1 MSADDNVSAS
11 ITYDVTIDGD
21 GHTLTS
27 TATRGFWID
36 ENNITASIKNLKL
49 VGKDNVTQRGI
60 QVNGGMKGITL
71 SVDNVE
77 LANMSYYAVN
87 ICNDVTVDLSITNSK
102 ITGWGAINLWSAKY
116 NVYIANSELNGV
128 NDKTYNAAGW
138 NDFGTLVLEGDTT
151 GATTEGSSEL
161 NVKVV
166 NTKITGSQ
174 TKGNRQYLVLFNDN
188 SAANI
193 VNLNGCTFEYTDG
206 DRNSFCLDQGTGNK
220 LYVDG
225 VLKNA

>member
-1 MSADDNVSAS
+1 M
-11 ITYDVTIDGD
+11 
-21 GHTLTS
+21 
-27 TATRGFWID
+27 
-36 ENNITASIKNLKL
+36 
-49 VGKDNVTQRGI
+49 
-60 QVNGGMKGITL
+60 TL
-71 SVDNVE
+71 SLEGPSLNGR
-77 LANMSYYAVN
+77 S
-87 ICNDVTVDLSITNSK
+87 
-102 ITGWGAINLWSAKY
+102 AINLWSAKY

-128 NDKTYNAAGW
+128 NDKGYNADGW

-174 TKGNRQYLVLFNDN
+174 TTGNRQYLVLFNDN

-193 VNLNGCTFEYTDG
+193 VTLNGCTFEYADG